1 MKEAKP
7 HFSFDIHDGEV
18 NEEEVKIEYVGSQT
32 FPKIPVRPMI
42 AAVLLFLCG
51 IALFILGIVEEFTNF
66 KEPSRGIAF
75 WVLGALTLTPGLYF
89 TVMFYKAYKAK
100 TPAER
105 MNVLRNIPD
114 IN

>member
-1 MKEAKP
+1 MQDPKP
-7 HFSFDIHDGEV
+7 RFNFEFNDGEV
-18 NEEEVKIEYVGSQT
+18 NEEEVKIEYVGSQV

-42 AAVLLFLCG
+42 AAILLLICG
-51 IALFILGIVEEFTNF
+51 IALLILGFVEEFTNF

-75 WVLGALTLTPGLYF
+75 WVLGTLTLTPGLYF
-89 TVMFYKAYKAK
+89 SIQFYKAYKAK

-105 MNVLRNIPD
+105 MSVLRNIPE